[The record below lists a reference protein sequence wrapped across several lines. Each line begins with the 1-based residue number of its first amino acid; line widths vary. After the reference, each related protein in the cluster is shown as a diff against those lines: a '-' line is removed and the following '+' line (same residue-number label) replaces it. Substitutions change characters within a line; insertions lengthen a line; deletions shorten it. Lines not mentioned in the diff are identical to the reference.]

1 MTETAETFDQWA
13 IIEIMGHDRYAG
25 RVTSQAIGGTS
36 FVRVDVPELDGQPGF
51 TKLFGQGAIFS
62 ITIVTEEAAIDA
74 VKRFRPDPVQIYGLS
89 QQSSFLPF
97 EDD

>member
-25 RVTSQAIGGTS
+25 RVTSQALGGTS

-62 ITIVTEEAAIDA
+62 IAIVTQETVLEA
-74 VKRFRPDPVQIYGLS
+74 VKQFRPKPVQIYGLS